1 MVIFLK
7 NQSLTT
13 VNPGIKFGNFIKK
26 CDEVM
31 KNKIQ
36 LLPSGISFIDNAW
49 GGFYRGGTYLLIGP
63 KKSGR
68 TLLGLQYAMEC
79 ASNKEVCLYF
89 TSMRPKD
96 LMIQA
101 ASIDFD
107 LQHYMNQN
115 FIIVVRVASPTDLY
129 EVDNPD
135 SFLVEYLNDI
145 VALVEQYRPNKIV
158 FDELTPFIGFNDIGL
173 LKEVF
178 GQTIEGIE
186 ENGITSLFVLGD
198 PVTPLTNSIVDALA
212 FYSTGI
218 IYLQKNEEE
227 VNQIK
232 GGTITITPNIG
243 HPEGKFTSNYY
254 IEPYKGVTADYHPKQ
269 TITQYA
275 TVQARETH
283 TKYRSLADI
292 YTEEEQFSF
301 PNYYSEND
309 FYLILNN
316 QIALYKSTGQ
326 LFTVI
331 SFKLDVVAESL
342 GLLTLT
348 QLQNAIR
355 LSTDKKDKICII
367 SDKVIVLATK
377 EEQKGINSIIAK
389 IKSNLPSQDPGYLQ
403 NVTQYI
409 SVFAIKVDDTIQ
421 NAESIMEK
429 ILYDNG
435 TEKNKLGI
443 Y

>member
-1 MVIFLK
+1 
-7 NQSLTT
+7 
-13 VNPGIKFGNFIKK
+13 
-26 CDEVM
+26 M

-68 TLLGLQYAMEC
+68 TLLSLQFAMEC
-79 ASNKEVCLYF
+79 ASKKEVCLYF

-135 SFLVEYLNDI
+135 NFLIEYLNDI
-145 VALVEQYRPNKIV
+145 VALVEQYQPNKIV
-158 FDELTPFIGFNDIGL
+158 FDELTPFIGFNDITL
-173 LKEVF
+173 LSKVF

-198 PVTPLTNSIVDALA
+198 PVSPLSNSIVDALA
-212 FYSTGI
+212 ATSTGI
-218 IYLQKNEEE
+218 IYLQKNEDE

-254 IEPYKGVTADYHPKQ
+254 IEPYKGLTTDYHPKQ
-269 TITQYA
+269 TIS
-275 TVQARETH
+275 
-283 TKYRSLADI
+283 KYPSSITTESQMKYKSLAEI
-292 YTEEEQFSF
+292 YTEEEQFSYH
-301 PNYYSEND
+301 NYYSESD

-331 SFKLDVVAESL
+331 SFKLDVVADSM

-355 LSTDKKDKICII
+355 LSTDKKDKICLI
-367 SDKVIVLATK
+367 SNKVIVLATK
-377 EEQKGINSIIAK
+377 EEPKGINSIIAK
-389 IKSNLPSQDPGYLQ
+389 IKSNLPNHDAEYLQ

-409 SVFAIKVDDTIQ
+409 SVYAIRVDESIQ
-421 NAESIMEK
+421 NADSIMDR
-429 ILYDNG
+429 ILSENG

>member
-1 MVIFLK
+1 
-7 NQSLTT
+7 
-13 VNPGIKFGNFIKK
+13 
-26 CDEVM
+26 M

-63 KKSGR
+63 RKSGR
-68 TLLGLQYAMEC
+68 TLLSLQFAMEC
-79 ASNKEVCLYF
+79 ASKKEVCLYF

-129 EVDNPD
+129 EVYNPD
-135 SFLVEYLNDI
+135 NFLIEYLNDI
-145 VALVEQYRPNKIV
+145 VALVEQYQPNKIV
-158 FDELTPFIGFNDIGL
+158 FDELTPFIGFNDINL
-173 LKEVF
+173 LRDVF

-212 FYSTGI
+212 ASSTGI
-218 IYLQKNEEE
+218 IYLQKTEDE
-227 VNQIK
+227 VNQVN

-254 IEPYKGVTADYHPKQ
+254 IEPYKGITAEYHPKH
-269 TITQYA
+269 TITKFPA
-275 TVQARETH
+275 STTKETQL
-283 TKYRSLADI
+283 KYKSLADI
-292 YTEEEQFSF
+292 STEEEQYSY
-301 PNYYSEND
+301 PNYYSESD

-355 LSTDKKDKICII
+355 LSTDKKDKICLI
-367 SDKVIVLATK
+367 SNKVIVLATK
-377 EEQKGINSIIAK
+377 EEPKGINSIIAK
-389 IKSNLPSQDPGYLQ
+389 IKSNLPNHDPEYLQ
-403 NVTQYI
+403 DVIQYI
-409 SVFAIKVDDTIQ
+409 SVYAIRVDESIQ
-421 NAESIMEK
+421 NADSIMDR
-429 ILYDNG
+429 ILSDNG

>member
-1 MVIFLK
+1 MNLIVLNF
-7 NQSLTT
+7 
-13 VNPGIKFGNFIKK
+13 GIKFGSYTKN

-68 TLLGLQYAMEC
+68 TLLGLQFAMEC
-79 ASNKEVCLYF
+79 ASKKEVCLYF

-135 SFLVEYLNDI
+135 NFLVEYLNDI
-145 VALVEQYRPNKIV
+145 VALVEQYQPNKIV
-158 FDELTPFIGFNDIGL
+158 FDELTPFIGFNDIHL

-178 GQTIEGIE
+178 GQTVEGIE
-186 ENGITSLFVLGD
+186 ENSITSLFILGD
-198 PVTPLTNSIVDALA
+198 PVSPLTNSIVDALA
-212 FYSTGI
+212 SSSTGI
-218 IYLQKNEEE
+218 IYLQKNEDE

-243 HPEGKFTSNYY
+243 HPEGKFSSNYY
-254 IEPYKGVTADYHPKQ
+254 IEPYKGLTADYRPKQ
-269 TITQYA
+269 TISKF
-275 TVQARETH
+275 TVPSTKETH
-283 TKYRSLADI
+283 QKYKSLAEI
-292 YTEEEQFSF
+292 YTEEEQYSF
-301 PNYYSEND
+301 PNYYSESD

-331 SFKLDVVAESL
+331 SFKLDATAESL
-342 GLLTLT
+342 GLLTIT

-355 LSTDKKDKICII
+355 LSTEKKDKICLI
-367 SDKVIVLATK
+367 DNKVIVLATK
-377 EEQKGINSIIAK
+377 EEPKGINAIIAK
-389 IKSNLPSQDPGYLQ
+389 IKSNLPIHDSVYLT

-409 SVFAIKVDDTIQ
+409 AVYSIKVDERIQ
-421 NAESIMEK
+421 NADNIMDRLLSENGSEK
-429 ILYDNG
+429 D
-435 TEKNKLGI
+435 KLGI

>member
-1 MVIFLK
+1 
-7 NQSLTT
+7 
-13 VNPGIKFGNFIKK
+13 
-26 CDEVM
+26 M

-49 GGFYRGGTYLLIGP
+49 GGFYRGGTYLLLGP

-68 TLLGLQYAMEC
+68 TLLGLQFAMEC
-79 ASNKEVCLYF
+79 ASKKEVCLYF

-115 FIIVVRVASPTDLY
+115 FIIVVRVASPSDLY

-135 SFLVEYLNDI
+135 NFLVEYLNDI
-145 VALVEQYRPNKIV
+145 VALVEQYQPNKIV
-158 FDELTPFIGFNDIGL
+158 FDELTPFIGFNDIHL

-178 GQTIEGIE
+178 SQTVEGIE

-198 PVTPLTNSIVDALA
+198 PVSPLTNSIVDALA
-212 FYSTGI
+212 SSSTGI
-218 IYLQKNEEE
+218 IYLQKKEDE

-254 IEPYKGVTADYHPKQ
+254 IEPYKGLTADYRPKR
-269 TITQYA
+269 TISSFPVSSTK
-275 TVQARETH
+275 ETNL
-283 TKYRSLADI
+283 KYKSLADI
-292 YTEEEQFSF
+292 FIEEEQYSY
-301 PNYYSEND
+301 PNYYSESD

-331 SFKLDVVAESL
+331 SFKLDVTAESL

-355 LSTDKKDKICII
+355 LSTDKKDKICLI
-367 SDKVIVLATK
+367 SNKVIVLATK
-377 EEQKGINSIIAK
+377 EEPKGINSIIAK
-389 IKSNLPSQDPGYLQ
+389 IKSNLPNHDPDYLQ
-403 NVTQYI
+403 NVIQFI
-409 SVFAIKVDDTIQ
+409 SVYALKVDESIQ
-421 NAESIMEK
+421 NADSLMDR
-429 ILYDNG
+429 ILSENG